1 MGVCSILGKSLS
13 MSLCVVRSTDV
24 DGTLLVDEGMR
35 VTLDGGTSSNS
46 SIDTVEFSGGSR
58 GRRAN
63 GFPCLFLLGVA
74 VTCTP

>member
-13 MSLCVVRSTDV
+13 IILCVVRSTDV
-24 DGTLLVDEGMR
+24 DGTLLVGEGMR

-46 SIDTVEFSGGSR
+46 SIDAVALSGGSR

-74 VTCTP
+74 VTCTL

>member
-1 MGVCSILGKSLS
+1 
-13 MSLCVVRSTDV
+13 MSLCVLRSADV

-35 VTLDGGTSSNS
+35 VTLDGGTSSTS
-46 SIDTVEFSGGSR
+46 SADAVVFSGGSR
-58 GRRAN
+58 GRGAN